1 MNSQRTHNDERDII
15 IIGGGLAGLSL
26 AILCAK
32 SGLSV
37 AVIEKGDYPKHKVCG
52 EYISMES
59 YDFVQGLGVP
69 LDALDLPK
77 IKRFVLTSHH
87 NLSASCALEMG
98 GFGISR
104 YMLDDLLAQ
113 KAEACGVILYKN
125 ERVVSVKHDAAQQ
138 KYMVQTQQNTRLEA
152 RLVVGAYGR
161 VSGLGEQKMQTKN
174 APEYIGI
181 KYHLDSGPPADTI
194 EIHNFEGGYCGISQ
208 IENGKFCLCYL
219 AKADRL
225 RALKGNI
232 EAFEAEIL
240 MQNPFLKTRLQGK
253 KIIKAVTTS
262 QIRFGVNDLTRLD
275 YPCIGDAAGFI
286 PPITGNGMS
295 LAFRAASVLHNDIVL
310 FFEKTKTAQN
320 LAFLQTKNQK
330 YAAKY
335 LNFRIKQGIFLQKI
349 LFLRAPFLNKLL
361 MRALTRS
368 PFLMRIMTRQA
379 VGERF

>member
-1 MNSQRTHNDERDII
+1 MKKDII
-15 IIGGGLAGLSL
+15 IVGGGLAGLSL
-26 AILCAK
+26 AILCAR

-69 LDALDLPK
+69 LDALGLPK
-77 IKRFVLTSHH
+77 IKQFVLTSHH
-87 NLSASCALEMG
+87 DLSASCGLEMG

-104 YMLDDLLAQ
+104 YLLDDLLAQ
-113 KAEACGVILYKN
+113 KAAEYGVVLYKN
-125 ERVVSVKHDAAQQ
+125 ERTTAI
-138 KYMVQTQQNTRLEA
+138 KYDETTKQYLVQTQQNRSLEA

-161 VSGLGEQKMQTKN
+161 VSGLAQAKITT
-174 APEYIGI
+174 EYIGV
-181 KYHLDSGPPADTI
+181 KYHLDAGPAADTI

-225 RALKGNI
+225 KALKGNI
-232 EAFEAEIL
+232 EAFEAEVL

-253 KIIKAVTTS
+253 KLMKAVTTS
-262 QIRFGVNDLTRLD
+262 QIQFGVNDLPRLD

-295 LAFRAASVLHNDIVL
+295 LAFRAASVLHRDILL
-310 FFEKTKTAQN
+310 FFEEKNTAHN
-320 LAFLQTKNQK
+320 LAFLQKENQK

-349 LFLRAPFLNKLL
+349 LFLPAPFLNKLL
-361 MRALTRS
+361 MRALTFS
-368 PFLMRIMTRQA
+368 PMLMRLMTRQA